1 MPAIRPDG
9 LRTDLLIFS
18 PPSPLRRAAALL
30 LASLMLASTTGC
42 AGEGNDLN
50 HGKTFANP
58 THAQLAAAVRDGDDR
73 LARELVAAG
82 ANPDAVD
89 DKGVPLLQWAML
101 QQDRGA
107 YRLLLEL
114 RADPTRGNA
123 DGQTALHL
131 AAMGKDAFWLD
142 DLLER
147 GVSPDVPNTVTGAP
161 PLFDALRARLPD
173 NVHRLLEAGA
183 RLDTHDR
190 SGTTPLH
197 QAALVND
204 PASALEFLEAGADPR
219 ATDRSGATFQ
229 DYLYDGDPAVLNA
242 STRKALAGIDAWLR
256 AHSVPVKDPARR

>member
-1 MPAIRPDG
+1 MPANRAPGTRADALVPAPFRHRRPV
-9 LRTDLLIFS
+9 
-18 PPSPLRRAAALL
+18 AALL
-30 LASLMLASTTGC
+30 LASLMLASMAGC

-50 HGKTFANP
+50 DGKAFANP
-58 THAQLAAAVRDGDDR
+58 DNAQFAAAVRDGDDR

-101 QQDRGA
+101 HQDRGA
-107 YRLLLEL
+107 YRLLLDL
-114 RADPTRGNA
+114 RADPARGNA

-131 AAMGKDAFWLD
+131 AAMGKDEFWLD

-147 GVSPDVPNTVTGAP
+147 GVSPDLPNTVTGAP
-161 PLFDALRARLPD
+161 PLFDALRARLPE
-173 NVHRLLEAGA
+173 NVDRLLKAGA

-204 PASALEFLEAGADPR
+204 PASVLEFLEAGADPR
-219 ATDRSGATFQ
+219 ATDRNGATFQ

-242 STRKALAGIDAWLR
+242 PTRKALEAIDAWLR
-256 AHSVPVKDPARR
+256 AHGVPVRHAPSH